1 MPFMPDFGAYWNTA
15 ETVPIIFRLNETTIN
30 FMRTGCSCMKNKGL
44 EKKKIHNFN
53 NFEEFSKLKIAYLKI
68 EEQFRMEIN
77 DGIL

>member
-1 MPFMPDFGAYWNTA
+1 
-15 ETVPIIFRLNETTIN
+15 
-30 FMRTGCSCMKNKGL
+30 MKNKGL

-68 EEQFRMEIN
+68 EEQFRKETN